1 VDCPFTNP
9 NCIQAIAAVT
19 MVILSGATLVILYGY
34 ARDTKTIA
42 EKSVEQ
48 VENAQMPFLALV
60 SKEADVRPH
69 ITGGWVLENQG
80 SGAALNIR
88 HSEPQ
93 GNDGWVENVPP
104 LAVGEFRPLRG
115 GLNVTVMRQR
125 VFTIES
131 SPSSMGLSA
140 VRSTQQPWTGPT
152 G

>member
-1 VDCPFTNP
+1 
-9 NCIQAIAAVT
+9 

-69 ITGGWVLENQG
+69 FTGGWVLENQG

-88 HSEPQ
+88 HS
-93 GNDGWVENVPP
+93 
-104 LAVGEFRPLRG
+104 
-115 GLNVTVMRQR
+115 RQ
-125 VFTIES
+125 
-131 SPSSMGLSA
+131 
-140 VRSTQQPWTGPT
+140 
-152 G
+152 